1 MLNKKKAVF
10 LMCALIA
17 GVLAGAQ
24 ARAQDSGSSSPGA
37 DSQGTAPPQYSAGQ
51 LEQMVSPV
59 ALYPDSLLSQTL
71 MAATYPLQVVEC
83 ERWVEQNPG
92 VKGDQLDSAL
102 AAKDWDPSVKSLAS
116 FPEVLKRL
124 NDDLEWAQD
133 LGTAFL
139 NQQKDVM
146 DAVQRMRE
154 KAQQAGSLKTTQ
166 QQKIVVEKQV
176 IEIQPADPQVIYV
189 PAYNPT
195 VVYGPDWYAPYWYY
209 PAVMAPPP
217 GWVATSNAMSFMA
230 GVAAG
235 SCMFGGFN
243 WGGGNVYVN
252 NNIFVNKRYY
262 NNNVVY
268 NRNNNYN
275 NWQHNHNYPMPMR
288 PGQGG
293 SGEYH
298 GNVRPGQGGSGEY
311 HGDIRPGQ
319 GGSGEYHGDV
329 RPGQGGSG
337 EYHGDVRP
345 GQGGSGEYHGNERPG
360 QGGSGEYRGWDTSR
374 GAGGKMPEAHN
385 KPTSNRQNA
394 FSGYKPGGY
403 EHKAAQRGAM
413 SRGGGA
419 PNKGGGMPRGGGGGH
434 RR

>member
-1 MLNKKKAVF
+1 MLNKKKATF
-10 LMCALIA
+10 LMCALMA
-17 GVLAGAQ
+17 GVLAGVQ
-24 ARAQDSGSSSPGA
+24 ASAQDSGSSSPGA
-37 DSQGTAPPQYSAGQ
+37 DNQGTAPSKYSAEQ

-71 MAATYPLQVVEC
+71 MAATYPIQVVEC

-116 FPEVLKRL
+116 FPDVLKRL
-124 NDDLEWAQD
+124 NEDLEWVQD

-146 DAVQRMRE
+146 DAVQRMRQ
-154 KAQQAGSLKTTQ
+154 KAQQAGSLKTTG

-195 VVYGPDWYAPYWYY
+195 VIYGPDWYAPYWYY

-217 GWVATSNAMSFMA
+217 GWVAASNAMSFMA
-230 GVAAG
+230 GVAVG
-235 SCMFGGFN
+235 SCMFGDFN

-298 GNVRPGQGGSGEY
+298 GN
-311 HGDIRPGQ
+311 IRPGQ

-345 GQGGSGEYHGNERPG
+345 GQGGSGEYHGDVRPG
-360 QGGSGEYRGWDTSR
+360 QGGSGEYRGWDASHGT
-374 GAGGKMPEAHN
+374 GGNMREAHN
-385 KPTSNRQNA
+385 KPTANRQNA
-394 FSGYKPGGY
+394 FSGYTPGAN
-403 EHKAAQRGAM
+403 EHRAAQRGAA

-419 PNKGGGMPRGGGGGH
+419 PKKGGGMPKGAGGGH